1 MHRAGELT
9 RIDVSMSQYLQVP
22 LIVIAQP
29 YFLLFPE
36 VNESHAGFTFALLP

>member
-9 RIDVSMSQYLQVP
+9 WVGVGMSQYQQVL

-29 YFLLFPE
+29 CFLLFPE
-36 VNESHAGFTFALLP
+36 VNKRHAGFTFALLP